1 MAICVGDTVRFLN
14 EVGGGKVTRIKD
26 NTAYVLTEE
35 GFEIPI
41 NISQLVVINKNS
53 VEKTS
58 ENEEKTPEK
67 NIKQNDFLI
76 NYNYAEREETTF
88 EDELIENKYDK
99 KDEEKKVV
107 NEENKSSVEN
117 YDKIF
122 IAFVPENNKK
132 DGEDGVSV
140 YLINDSDFIL
150 LYSIGITEGNKHA
163 LLDAGEAES
172 YEKINISK
180 IAKETYPAL
189 KSITIQAIK
198 YKKGIYKT
206 ENVINE
212 ELKIKSFKLLTD
224 STFKNNEYFDLPAWV
239 IQLGTDF
246 IDDKK
251 EKQTIKNMSDIIFV
265 KETEEPDLSK
275 KYTKRPEPILL
286 EVDLHIN
293 QLIDS
298 TVGLSH
304 TEMLNIQLSKFRS
317 ELESAIKNKENKI
330 VFIHGIGNGTLKM
343 AIRKELDDLYKHL
356 QYQDAS
362 FKEYGYGA
370 TMVLLRKGNI
380 I

>member
-132 DGEDGVSV
+132 DGEDGVSI
-140 YLINDSDFIL
+140 YLINDS
-150 LYSIGITEGNKHA
+150 
-163 LLDAGEAES
+163 
-172 YEKINISK
+172 
-180 IAKETYPAL
+180 
-189 KSITIQAIK
+189 
-198 YKKGIYKT
+198 
-206 ENVINE
+206 
-212 ELKIKSFKLLTD
+212 
-224 STFKNNEYFDLPAWV
+224 
-239 IQLGTDF
+239 
-246 IDDKK
+246 
-251 EKQTIKNMSDIIFV
+251 
-265 KETEEPDLSK
+265 
-275 KYTKRPEPILL
+275 
-286 EVDLHIN
+286 
-293 QLIDS
+293 
-298 TVGLSH
+298 
-304 TEMLNIQLSKFRS
+304 
-317 ELESAIKNKENKI
+317 
-330 VFIHGIGNGTLKM
+330 
-343 AIRKELDDLYKHL
+343 
-356 QYQDAS
+356 
-362 FKEYGYGA
+362 
-370 TMVLLRKGNI
+370 
-380 I
+380 

>member
-150 LYSIGITEGNKHA
+150 LYSIGINEGNEHA
-163 LLDAGEAES
+163 LLDSGEADGF
-172 YEKINISK
+172 EKINIST
-180 IAKETYPAL
+180 IAKESYPTI
-189 KSITIQAIK
+189 KSITIQIIK
-198 YKKGIYKT
+198 FKKGIYKT

>member
-1 MAICVGDTVRFLN
+1 
-14 EVGGGKVTRIKD
+14 
-26 NTAYVLTEE
+26 
-35 GFEIPI
+35 
-41 NISQLVVINKNS
+41 
-53 VEKTS
+53 
-58 ENEEKTPEK
+58 
-67 NIKQNDFLI
+67 
-76 NYNYAEREETTF
+76 
-88 EDELIENKYDK
+88 
-99 KDEEKKVV
+99 
-107 NEENKSSVEN
+107 
-117 YDKIF
+117 
-122 IAFVPENNKK
+122 
-132 DGEDGVSV
+132 
-140 YLINDSDFIL
+140 
-150 LYSIGITEGNKHA
+150 
-163 LLDAGEAES
+163 
-172 YEKINISK
+172 
-180 IAKETYPAL
+180 
-189 KSITIQAIK
+189 
-198 YKKGIYKT
+198 
-206 ENVINE
+206 
-212 ELKIKSFKLLTD
+212 
-224 STFKNNEYFDLPAWV
+224 
-239 IQLGTDF
+239 
-246 IDDKK
+246 
-251 EKQTIKNMSDIIFV
+251 KQTIKNMSDIIFV